1 MHYLKSLLSALCLG
15 LCISQLHAQT
25 PVGSAPGLRKTENLL
40 LVGWDGVR
48 WQEIF
53 TGVDSSL
60 MNDPAYT
67 HRSGGMRSLYWNDT
81 VEVRRKKL
89 FPWFWS
95 TLQQNGQMYGNRTI
109 GNKVDVSNPYNI
121 TGPGFTETLVGFADP
136 AVNSNNKVLNNSTN
150 VLEFINNQK
159 EYKRKVAVFAMSNL
173 FDYILNKGRSGL
185 MISCDSDQVDR
196 PDKEFQ
202 LLNEMQQLAPKPFGE
217 RPDLLTYFQAKEYLK
232 LYRPR
237 VMYLEMGET
246 DDYGHAG
253 SYDFYVSTLH
263 SQEAMIAALWNY
275 IQSIPQYKD
284 KTTLLIACD
293 HGRGGQI
300 KSQWTGHGPQIK
312 DSKDI
317 FILAMGPD
325 MPALGELN
333 TNTQLYQGQMAA
345 TIAKFLGLDYKAE
358 HPIMPV
364 IETMFKK

>member
-1 MHYLKSLLSALCLG
+1 MHYLKSLLLALCLG
-15 LCISQLHAQT
+15 PAILPAHAQT
-25 PVGSAPGLRKTENLL
+25 RKTENLL

-48 WQEIF
+48 WEEIF

-95 TLQQNGQMYGNRTI
+95 TLQQNGQLYGDRTI

-159 EYKRKVAVFAMSNL
+159 EYKKKVAVFAMSNL

-202 LLNEMQQLAPKPFGE
+202 LLNDMQQLAPKPFGE

-232 LYRPR
+232 LYHPR

-284 KTTLLIACD
+284 KTTPLIA
-293 HGRGGQI
+293 GVRARGGQI

-325 MPALGELN
+325 MPALGDVN

-345 TIAKFLGLDYKAE
+345 TIAKFLGLDYTAE
-358 HPIMPV
+358 HPVMPV
-364 IETMFKK
+364 I